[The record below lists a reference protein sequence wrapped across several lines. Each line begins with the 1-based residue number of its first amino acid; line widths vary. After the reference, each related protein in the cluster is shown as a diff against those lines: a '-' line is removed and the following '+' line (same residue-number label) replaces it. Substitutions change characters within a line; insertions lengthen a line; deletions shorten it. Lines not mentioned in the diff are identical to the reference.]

1 MEDCAMNRDFEF
13 KQLLRAY
20 RAGII
25 TEETFECEMG
35 ALENG
40 NGNGGKSDSTFRAMG
55 KTFPSERSGVAA
67 MLDRFRAGEANGEVA
82 FAAWS
87 KLCTTDCI
95 RSGIRMIAEREG
107 YHARIFERRMK
118 DLGIQ
123 CEAQVTEASRKIT
136 EYLSDPNISDN
147 QKLLYLNSLAPDIDA
162 FFKPVVEIAE
172 NIKDDMESMELF
184 KLYVQDELSSARWLK
199 YACEAL
205 NGQPSATAAQPMAA
219 SSGAADSIV

>member
-1 MEDCAMNRDFEF
+1 MNRDFEF

-25 TEETFECEMG
+25 TAETFECEMG
-35 ALENG
+35 AMEHG
-40 NGNGGKSDSTFRAMG
+40 NGNGAGARAFQAMG
-55 KTFPSERSGVAA
+55 KTFSSERLAVDA
-67 MLDRFRAGEANGEVA
+67 MLDRFRAGEANGEAA

-107 YHARIFERRMK
+107 YHARIFERRMR
-118 DLGIQ
+118 DLGVD
-123 CEAQVTEASRKIT
+123 CKATVTEASRKIT
-136 EYLSDPNISDN
+136 EYLSDANVTDN

-162 FFKPVVEIAE
+162 FFKPVTDLVE
-172 NIKDDMESMELF
+172 NIKDDLESKELF
-184 KLYVQDELSSARWLK
+184 KLYVQDELSSARWLQ

-205 NGQPSATAAQPMAA
+205 NGAGTSATQSMPAQ
-219 SSGAADSIV
+219 SGAADSIV

>member
-1 MEDCAMNRDFEF
+1 MNRDFEF

-25 TEETFECEMG
+25 TEGTFECEMG
-35 ALENG
+35 AMEHG
-40 NGNGGKSDSTFRAMG
+40 NGNGAGARAFQAMG
-55 KTFPSERSGVAA
+55 KTFGSERLAVDA
-67 MLDRFRAGEANGEVA
+67 MLDRFRAGEANGEAA

-107 YHARIFERRMK
+107 YHARIFERRMR
-118 DLGIQ
+118 DLGVD
-123 CEAQVTEASRKIT
+123 CKATVTEASRKIT
-136 EYLSDPNISDN
+136 EYLGDANVTDN

-162 FFKPVVEIAE
+162 FFKPVTDLVE
-172 NIKDDMESMELF
+172 NIKDDLESKELF
-184 KLYVQDELSSARWLK
+184 KLYVQDELSSARWLQ

-205 NGQPSATAAQPMAA
+205 NGAGTPAPQSMPAQ
-219 SSGAADSIV
+219 SGAADSIV

>member
-1 MEDCAMNRDFEF
+1 MNRDFEF

-25 TEETFECEMG
+25 TEQTFECEMG
-35 ALENG
+35 AMEHG
-40 NGNGGKSDSTFRAMG
+40 NGNGAGARAFQAMG
-55 KTFPSERSGVAA
+55 KTFSSERLAVEA
-67 MLDRFRAGEANGEVA
+67 MLDRFRAGEANGEAA

-107 YHARIFERRMK
+107 YHARIFERRMR
-118 DLGIQ
+118 DLGVD
-123 CEAQVTEASRKIT
+123 CKATVTEASRKIT
-136 EYLSDPNISDN
+136 EYLGDANVTDN

-162 FFKPVVEIAE
+162 FFKPVTDLVE
-172 NIKDDMESMELF
+172 NIKDDLESKELF
-184 KLYVQDELSSARWLK
+184 KLYVQDELSSARWLQ

-205 NGQPSATAAQPMAA
+205 NGAGTSATQAMPAQ
-219 SSGAADSIV
+219 SGAADSIV

>member
-1 MEDCAMNRDFEF
+1 MNRDFEF

-25 TEETFECEMG
+25 TEETFECEIG
-35 ALENG
+35 AMEHG
-40 NGNGGKSDSTFRAMG
+40 NGNGGSARAFQAMG
-55 KTFPSERSGVAA
+55 KTFSSERLAVDA

-107 YHARIFERRMK
+107 YHARIFERRMR
-118 DLGIQ
+118 DLGVD
-123 CEAQVTEASRKIT
+123 CKATVTEASRKIT
-136 EYLSDPNISDN
+136 EYLGDASVTDN

-162 FFKPVVEIAE
+162 FFKPVTDLVE
-172 NIKDDMESMELF
+172 NIKDDLESKELF
-184 KLYVQDELSSARWLK
+184 KLYVQDELSSARWLQ

-205 NGQPSATAAQPMAA
+205 NGAGTSATQSMPAQ
-219 SSGAADSIV
+219 SGAADSIV

>member
-1 MEDCAMNRDFEF
+1 MNRDFEF

-35 ALENG
+35 AMENG
-40 NGNGGKSDSTFRAMG
+40 NGNGTAKREFRAMG
-55 KTFPSERSGVAA
+55 KTFSSERLAVDA
-67 MLDRFRAGEANGEVA
+67 MLDRFRAGEANGEAA
-82 FAAWS
+82 FSAWA

-107 YHARIFERRMK
+107 YHARIFERRMR
-118 DLGIQ
+118 DLGVE
-123 CEAQVTEASRKIT
+123 CKATVTEASRKIT
-136 EYLSDPNISDN
+136 EYLGDANVSDN

-162 FFKPVVEIAE
+162 FFKPITDLAE
-172 NIKDDMESMELF
+172 NIKDDLESKELF
-184 KLYVQDELSSARWLK
+184 KLYVQDELSSARWLQ

-205 NGQPSATAAQPMAA
+205 NGAATSDTQSMPAQ
-219 SSGAADSIV
+219 SGAADSIV

>member
-1 MEDCAMNRDFEF
+1 MNRDFEF

-25 TEETFECEMG
+25 TEATFECEMG
-35 ALENG
+35 AMEGG
-40 NGNGGKSDSTFRAMG
+40 NGTSNGRAEREFRAMG
-55 KTFPSERSGVAA
+55 KTFSSERLAVDA

-82 FAAWS
+82 FLAWA

-107 YHARIFERRMK
+107 YHARIFERRMR
-118 DLGIQ
+118 DLGLE
-123 CEAQVTEASRKIT
+123 CKASVTEASRKIT
-136 EYLSDPNISDN
+136 EYLGDTNVSDN

-162 FFKPVVEIAE
+162 FFKPITDLAE
-172 NIKDDMESMELF
+172 NIKDDLESKELF
-184 KLYVQDELSSARWLK
+184 KLYVQDELSSAKWLQ

-205 NGQPSATAAQPMAA
+205 NGPATSASAQPMSAQ
-219 SSGAADSIV
+219 SGAADSIV

>member
-1 MEDCAMNRDFEF
+1 MNRDFEF

-25 TEETFECEMG
+25 SEETFESEMG
-35 ALENG
+35 AMEHGNG
-40 NGNGGKSDSTFRAMG
+40 NGNGTRAFQAMG
-55 KTFPSERSGVAA
+55 KSFSSERSAVDA

-107 YHARIFERRMK
+107 YHARIFERRMR
-118 DLGIQ
+118 DLGLE
-123 CEAQVTEASRKIT
+123 CKAPVTEASRKIT
-136 EYLSDPNISDN
+136 EYLADPNVTDN
-147 QKLLYLNSLAPDIDA
+147 QKLLYLNSLAPDIDS
-162 FFKPVVEIAE
+162 FFKPITDLAE
-172 NIKDDMESMELF
+172 NIKDDLESKELF
-184 KLYVQDELSSARWLK
+184 KLYVQDELSSARWLQ

-205 NGQPSATAAQPMAA
+205 NGAGTPATQSMPAQ
-219 SSGAADSIV
+219 SGAADSIV